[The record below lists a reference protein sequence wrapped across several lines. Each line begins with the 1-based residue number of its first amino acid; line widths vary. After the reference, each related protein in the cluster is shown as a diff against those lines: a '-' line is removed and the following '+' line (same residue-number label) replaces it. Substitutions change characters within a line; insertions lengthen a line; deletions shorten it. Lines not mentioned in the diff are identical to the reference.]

1 MAKIR
6 SSDSSTEAHPE
17 NEALHS
23 NEVAPLS
30 AGLYIVATPIG
41 NLGDITSRA
50 LDTLRRVDIV
60 ACEDTRVTAK
70 LMNAF
75 LIKKPLIPYHEHNG
89 QTQRPKLISK
99 IEAGKSIALVSDA
112 GTPLIS
118 DPGYKLVTDVAAS
131 GLKVTTLPGP
141 SAVVSALTLAGL
153 PTDRFMFMGFSPN
166 KTNARKN
173 WFETEKDNPA
183 TLVFYE
189 SARRLLSSLKDA
201 HYTLKDRNAVV
212 CREIS
217 KKFEEVVRG
226 SLTGLVNYYE
236 NNGDPKGE
244 VVVVIAPPNKQEGK
258 NHTANIETDKLLS
271 TALKHMS
278 VKTAAAFVAEVTG
291 EKKNPLYKKAL
302 ELSAKDS
309 REQNDLK

>member
-6 SSDSSTEAHPE
+6 SSASSVETKHAS
-17 NEALHS
+17 S
-23 NEVAPLS
+23 NETTPLS

-41 NLGDITSRA
+41 NLGDITARA

-75 LIKKPLIPYHEHNG
+75 LIKKPLVPYHEHNG
-89 QTQRPKLISK
+89 QTQRPKLIDK
-99 IEAGKSIALVSDA
+99 IQNGKSVALVSDA

-118 DPGYKLVTDVAAS
+118 DPGYKLVADVAAS
-131 GLKVTTLPGP
+131 SLPVTTLPGP

-153 PTDRFMFMGFSPN
+153 PTDRFLFMGFSPN
-166 KTNARKN
+166 KTNARRK
-173 WFETEKDNPA
+173 WFEAEKDNSA
-183 TLVFYE
+183 TLVYYE
-189 SARRLLSSLKDA
+189 SAKRLLNSIKDA
-201 HYTLKDRNAVV
+201 HFALEDRSVVV

-226 SLTGLVNYYE
+226 NLAELVHHYE
-236 NNGDPKGE
+236 TNGEPKGE
-244 VVVVIAPPNKQEGK
+244 VVVVIAPPKKQRGQQS
-258 NHTANIETDKLLS
+258 TTSIETDTLLS

-278 VKTAAAFVAEVTG
+278 VKTAATFVAEVTG
-291 EKKNPLYKKAL
+291 EKKSPLYKKAL
-302 ELSAKDS
+302 ELSA
-309 REQNDLK
+309 E